1 MASWVYDLVIT
12 VLILGMTYAL
22 YSEGLWGAALVTFN
36 VMIAAMVSLN
46 FYEWLAQLMVNA
58 GALPAFADL
67 ICMGGLFVVTLIIL
81 KVATENIAPSMV
93 KFPGPLDQLGR
104 LVFALTGAT
113 VTAAFLLLVL
123 YTAPVHRH
131 VFGKMTYK
139 SQPPFGMGID
149 RKLLGFFQWSTGNIF
164 ADYGGER
171 EDSEY
176 GTAKVFDP
184 QGKWLLIHQDARP
197 FPDTGEGKVT
207 EDIGGGDGA
216 SSDGG
221 GAEGAA
227 AAPSGAA
234 GNGPGIPGG
243 TAGAAAGLAPTNP

>member
-36 VMIAAMVSLN
+36 VMISAIVALN
-46 FYEWLAQLMVNA
+46 FYEWLAQMMVNA

-67 ICMGGLFVVTLIIL
+67 ICMGGLFTVTLILL
-81 KVATENIAPSMV
+81 KVATENIAPTMV
-93 KFPGPLDQLGR
+93 KFPGMLDQIGR
-104 LVFALTGAT
+104 LAFGLAGAT
-113 VTAAFLLLVL
+113 VTMAFLLLVL

-131 VFGKMTYK
+131 VFGKLTYK

-149 RKLLGFFQWSTGNIF
+149 RKMLGFFQWTSGNIF
-164 ADYGGER
+164 ADYGGEQ

-176 GTAKVFDP
+176 GAAKVFDP

-207 EDIGGGDGA
+207 EDVGAGGDA
-216 SSDGG
+216 AGG
-221 GAEGAA
+221 EAEG
-227 AAPSGAA
+227 SGSPQANA
-234 GNGPGIPGG
+234 GADGPGIPGG
-243 TAGAAAGLAPTNP
+243 TAGAAVGLAPTNP